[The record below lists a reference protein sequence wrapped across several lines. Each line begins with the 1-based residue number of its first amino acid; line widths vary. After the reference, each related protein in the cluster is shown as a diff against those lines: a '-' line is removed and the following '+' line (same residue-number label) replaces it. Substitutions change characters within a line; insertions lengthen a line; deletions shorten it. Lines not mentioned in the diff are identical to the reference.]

1 MCSTSAVVGFPS
13 LLVTDY
19 ACAVSSDRYTPRIWH
34 LVPAFV
40 AFSIEP
46 LRMRLLL
53 GEAVCTE
60 IESGAPLGTYGG
72 VGPVRYPVR
81 AHTPGESQHFCH
93 RLPHQ
98 GLGTVASQHA
108 LPERIGVECPAVA
121 GEQVLAGA
129 FGRLE
134 LGVADTESLRAG
146 LREYSVTVGVGIA
159 RHTVSAY
166 AVGVAD
172 R

>member
-1 MCSTSAVVGFPS
+1 
-13 LLVTDY
+13 
-19 ACAVSSDRYTPRIWH
+19 
-34 LVPAFV
+34 
-40 AFSIEP
+40 
-46 LRMRLLL
+46 
-53 GEAVCTE
+53 
-60 IESGAPLGTYGG
+60 
-72 VGPVRYPVR
+72 
-81 AHTPGESQHFCH
+81 
-93 RLPHQ
+93 
-98 GLGTVASQHA
+98 